1 MAQQVW
7 MPAIRIAT
15 GELAMFNTTEQHR
28 TGDSLLPVHAAAD
41 IEYLVKESE
50 VVTGRPGREFVI
62 AGADRL
68 VYRIRWHPIGCKVER
83 LDEVGNATNTHY
95 MLHGEFHTHV

>member
-1 MAQQVW
+1 MFT
-7 MPAIRIAT
+7 AT
-15 GELAMFNTTEQHR
+15 EHQR
-28 TGDSLLPVHAAAD
+28 TGGALLPVHAAAD

-68 VYRIRWHPIGCKVER
+68 LYRIQWHPIGCKVQR
-83 LDEVGNATNTHY
+83 LGEGGNAVSTHY
-95 MLHGEFHTHV
+95 MLHGEFHTHVLSEALRAGQLFTPAVRL